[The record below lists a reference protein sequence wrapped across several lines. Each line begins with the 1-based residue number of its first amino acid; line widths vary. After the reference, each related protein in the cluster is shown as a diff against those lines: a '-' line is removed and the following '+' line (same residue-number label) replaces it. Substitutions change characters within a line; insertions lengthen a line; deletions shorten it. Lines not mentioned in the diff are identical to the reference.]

1 MKKLP
6 LSLSFHFRLNNLS
19 LVPTILM
26 IFILSFSNVGDAYS
40 MAQKQTKAELYNATQ
55 NAPSA
60 LNATQDSV
68 SQNSLVTI
76 RTAFLY
82 DETYRPVLQIICDN
96 DDLNMAVFAHQ
107 DYAYFIF
114 SANENAQ
121 KDSIRF
127 RIINKS
133 PNLIQLPDVKGGVI
147 LRAAIAPQKLA
158 RLTFSSAAAKGIK
171 AGTNARALA
180 TAPSS
185 RQNAGKDK
193 DAAER
198 TFSTTQPNKTLGAR
212 AFEQTSAPRTYDFSF
227 GNAADGRR
235 LFENPQRDLV
245 GALGLQNHAIVLKAD
260 KISLKNEDGAQKAC
274 GLSENAIY
282 FTDPN
287 TSEKFAVFA
296 SSLPHSFIGRTITS
310 PEFDLLQT
318 QIGVVINYRTDTLNV
333 KSEAQTSEFG
343 AASLELLIRPE
354 NPSSVAFI
362 SSELASQINELKTK
376 EEALKANLAGL
387 ASSVKTEPATA
398 ANAYQRQRE
407 NYAKALTALHE
418 NEDER
423 AQELLHL
430 AASGPLSI
438 YQNLSLIKLTYLNWK
453 QQKIEPD
460 AAAHEIEK
468 LRFLLRDTEHEVQVL
483 QDLSTL
489 YEKSKNTAK
498 LIKTYREL
506 FALTQDVTLMLKIR
520 RAFEQAFTSNKLHN
534 LESKTQVS
542 KQHILLYYTFPE
554 LMPTGEKSLAIKQ
567 HLIDD
572 FINLGLLKQAYQL
585 ALQTATEQ
593 ANTEQ
598 QFYLFQAW
606 LIAHQMKDTAR
617 EKAVLKLYNATPVQE
632 AEWLARISPLLK
644 K

>member
-6 LSLSFHFRLNNLS
+6 LSLSFLFRENKLY

-26 IFILSFSNVGDAYS
+26 ILVLSFSNVGDAYS
-40 MAQKQTKAELYNATQ
+40 MAQKQAKVELYNATQ

-68 SQNSLVTI
+68 PQNSWITI

-121 KDSIRF
+121 KDTMRF
-127 RIINKS
+127 RVINKS

-147 LRAAIAPQKLA
+147 LRAAIAPQTLA
-158 RLTFSSAAAKGIK
+158 RLTFSSAATKAEK

-185 RQNAGKDK
+185 RQNAGKGK
-193 DAAER
+193 GAAER
-198 TFSTTQPNKTLGAR
+198 TFSTTQPSKTLGAR
-212 AFEQTSAPRTYDFSF
+212 AFEQTSAPRTYDLSF
-227 GNAADGRR
+227 GNAVDKSQ
-235 LFENPQRDLV
+235 LFENPERDLV

-260 KISLKNEDGAQKAC
+260 KISSSNGSGARKAC

-282 FTDPN
+282 FTDPY

-296 SSLPHSFIGRTITS
+296 SSLPPCFIGRTITS

-318 QIGVVINYRTDTLNV
+318 QMGVVINYRTNTLNV
-333 KSEAQTSEFG
+333 KSKAQTSEFG

-354 NPSSVAFI
+354 NPSSIAFI
-362 SSELASQINELKTK
+362 SSELASQINELKAK
-376 EEALKANLAGL
+376 EEALKADLAGL
-387 ASSVKTEPATA
+387 TGSVKTEPATA

-418 NEDER
+418 NEEER

-430 AASGPLSI
+430 ASSGPLSI
-438 YQNLSLIKLTYLNWK
+438 YQNLSLIKQTYLNWK
-453 QQKIEPD
+453 RQKIEPD

-520 RAFEQAFTSNKLHN
+520 RAFEQAFTSNKPHN
-534 LESKTQVS
+534 FESKTQVS

-554 LMPTGEKSLAIKQ
+554 LMPMGEKSLAIKQ

-572 FINLGLLKQAYQL
+572 FVNLGLLKQAYQL
-585 ALQTATEQ
+585 ALRTATEQ

-617 EKAVLKLYNATPVQE
+617 EKAVLKLYNATSTQE